1 MSNITYHIFETATRI
16 LKEGPI
22 CDHCTGRLFAKLST
36 GLTNDQRGAAVKLA
50 LAMEA
55 DHLRRETSDDSL
67 LQDLAP
73 SSVHARKSLG
83 QDVAQGRCWVCNGLF
98 EQLDHW
104 ADLVVD
110 ALAGYE
116 FNTFLIGTRP
126 SGLLLENEEI
136 LWAESGTKWAEPLKT
151 EMNREVGRR
160 VEERLGK
167 RADLNRPNITALLDI
182 AKDNVELEVRSLYIF
197 GRYRKLIRG
206 IPQTRWPCRECRGKG
221 CPRCNFTGRM
231 YTESVDELIGPEVI
245 KAAVAKDTVFHGAGR
260 EDIDALMLGDGRPF
274 IVEAVQPLKRRIDLT
289 RLQHR
294 INRYAAG
301 KVEVLGLKY
310 VEHPAVEA
318 IKQAKADKVYRLR
331 VTFSAKISEESLIS
345 ALDIIVRAPIMQ
357 STPTRVAHRRADLV
371 RERKVH
377 YTKLEELSPD
387 GLSALIVVGCQGGLY
402 VKELVS
408 GDEGR
413 TKPNLAENLNAEA
426 KVAELDVI
434 KIEGIII

>member
-22 CDHCTGRLFAKLST
+22 CDHCMGRMFAKLST
-36 GLTNDQRGAAVKLA
+36 GLTNDKRGAAVKLV

-55 DHLRRETSDDSL
+55 DHIHRETSDHSI

-73 SSVHARKSLG
+73 SSAHARKSLG
-83 QDVAQGRCWVCNGLF
+83 QDIPQGRCWVCNGLF

-104 ADLVVD
+104 VGLVVD
-110 ALAGYE
+110 AIAGYE
-116 FNTFLIGTRP
+116 FDTFLIGTRP

-136 LWAESGTKWAEPLKT
+136 LWAESGTRWAEPLKT

-160 VEERLGK
+160 VEGRLGK
-167 RADLNRPNITALLDI
+167 RANLNRPHITALLDI
-182 AKDNVELEVRSLYIF
+182 AKDNIELEVRSLYIF

-206 IPQTRWPCRECRGKG
+206 IPQTRWLCRECKGKG

-231 YTESVDELIGPEVI
+231 YPESVDELIGPEVV
-245 KAAVAKDTVFHGAGR
+245 KAAGAKDTVFHGAGR

-274 IVEAVQPLKRRIDLT
+274 IVEAVHPLKRHIDLT

-294 INRYAAG
+294 INRYASG

-310 VEHPAVEA
+310 VEHPAVES

-331 VTFSAKISEESLIS
+331 VTFGAKISKESLIS
-345 ALDIIVRAPIMQ
+345 ALDIIAKAPIMQ

-387 GLSALIVVGCQGGLY
+387 GLSATIVVECQGGLY

-413 TKPNLAENLNAEA
+413 TKPNLAENLDVEA

>member
-1 MSNITYHIFETATRI
+1 MINKTNHIFETATGI

-22 CDHCTGRLFAKLST
+22 CDHCMGRMFAKLST

-55 DHLRRETSDDSL
+55 DHTRRETSEDYL

-83 QDVAQGRCWVCNGLF
+83 QDWGQGRCWVCNGLF
-98 EQLDHW
+98 EQLDQW

-116 FNTFLIGTRP
+116 FDTFLIGTRP

-136 LWAESGTKWAEPLKT
+136 LWAESGTQWAEPLKT

-167 RADLNRPNITALLDI
+167 RADLNRPHITALLDI

-231 YTESVDELIGPEVI
+231 YPESVDELIGPEVI
-245 KAAVAKDTVFHGAGR
+245 KATGGRDTVFHGAGR

-294 INRYAAG
+294 INRYATG

-331 VTFSAKISEESLIS
+331 VTFNAKITKESLIS
-345 ALDIIVRAPIMQ
+345 AIDIIARAPIMQ

-377 YTKLEELSPD
+377 WIELEELSPD
-387 GLSALIVVGCQGGLY
+387 SLSATILVGCQGGLY

-413 TKPNLAENLNAEA
+413 TKPNLAENLDVEA

>member
-1 MSNITYHIFETATRI
+1 MSKKTCHIFETATRI

-22 CDHCTGRLFAKLST
+22 CDHCMGRLFAKLST

-55 DHLRRETSDDSL
+55 DRIHRETSDSSL

-73 SSVHARKSLG
+73 GSVHARKSLG
-83 QDVAQGRCWVCNGLF
+83 QHVPQGRCWVCNGLF

-104 ADLVVD
+104 AGMVVD
-110 ALAGYE
+110 KLAGYE

-136 LWAESGTKWAEPLKT
+136 LWAESGTHWAEPLKT

-160 VEERLGK
+160 VEERLCK
-167 RADLNRPNITALLDI
+167 QADLNRPHITALLDI
-182 AKDNVELEVRSLYIF
+182 ANDNIELEVRSLYIL

-221 CPRCNFTGRM
+221 CQRCNFTGRM
-231 YTESVDELIGPEVI
+231 YPESVDELIGPEVM
-245 KAAVAKDTVFHGAGR
+245 KATGASDTVFHGAGR

-310 VEHPAVEA
+310 VEHPAVEV

-345 ALDIIVRAPIMQ
+345 ALDIIDGASIMQ

-371 RERKVH
+371 RERKVY
-377 YTKLEELSPD
+377 YTELEELAPD
-387 GLSALIVVGCQGGLY
+387 GLSATIVVGCQGGLY

-413 TKPNLAENLNAEA
+413 TKPNIAEKLDVIAN
-426 KVAELDVI
+426 VSELDVI

>member
-1 MSNITYHIFETATRI
+1 MINKTNHIFETATGI

-22 CDHCTGRLFAKLST
+22 CDHCMGRMFAKLST

-55 DHLRRETSDDSL
+55 DHTRRETSEDYL

-83 QDVAQGRCWVCNGLF
+83 QDGGQGRCWVCNGLF
-98 EQLDHW
+98 EQLDQW

-116 FNTFLIGTRP
+116 FDTFLIGTRP

-136 LWAESGTKWAEPLKT
+136 LWAESGTQWAEPLKT

-167 RADLNRPNITALLDI
+167 RADLNRPHITALLDI

-231 YTESVDELIGPEVI
+231 YPESVDELIGPEVI
-245 KAAVAKDTVFHGAGR
+245 KATGGRDTVFHGAGR

-294 INRYAAG
+294 INRYATG

-331 VTFSAKISEESLIS
+331 VTFNAKITKESLIS
-345 ALDIIVRAPIMQ
+345 AIDIIARAPIMQ

-377 YTKLEELSPD
+377 WIELEELSPD
-387 GLSALIVVGCQGGLY
+387 SLSATILVGCQGGLY

-413 TKPNLAENLNAEA
+413 TKPNLAENLDVEA